1 MIFMLFIP
9 SMLSARQMCRLLWR
23 RWLHA
28 GPVVAAVVSIVFM
41 LECTPAMGQFD
52 LDVEQKML
60 FDLLRDGRYKQAL
73 SEAKRI
79 EKTIRPSKKNA
90 VVGPATKTYVDLLI
104 YEGTIERRMGNLDAA
119 DKMLTEAFKL
129 VSDPAYQQFL
139 AYATPEDKD
148 QQLTYFL
155 AVELPSLQ
163 LIDNGTEVLLERIH
177 AANQRLQLQS
187 ASPAP
192 VKPAP
197 ATVADAGEDKRK
209 QGDGKQGEGEQDD
222 AASNDRDQIVTWFR
236 RVDDL
241 IRMSQSARA
250 TLRGK
255 FADAVKEG
263 NSPEK
268 ARFADSPQARV
279 MASLARPYRHVGM
292 RYLEASRLPWT
303 LSFDTDTPADE
314 APARK
319 NTKASAS
326 EPVDEDPEER
336 LQQAASQRRRATA
349 YLQRSVSIA
358 EEAMSPVLQAVAR
371 DETAHDATQDH
382 TIPADIRQAARQ
394 EAARI
399 RTELAVPLTELELF
413 DGDLSGARSRIDA
426 VLSALREVEPPSHPE
441 LARPL
446 IMSAEVSFAESRQS
460 LADNDP
466 VAARDQARSA
476 VESLQEA
483 QRLLTSK
490 DSAFDPGAPLHAVL
504 ASQLAVAESFA
515 KSSSQTAATTSAA
528 DAAARRALAAIR
540 AAPKPKPVTPAA
552 TPDPKAAKPVAPS
565 APAPVGK

>member
-1 MIFMLFIP
+1 MFFMVFMPFMLC
-9 SMLSARQMCRLLWR
+9 ARQMCRSLWG

-28 GPVVAAVVSIVFM
+28 GSVVAAVVCLGFM

-52 LDVEQKML
+52 LEVEQKLL

-119 DKMLTEAFKL
+119 DKLLTEAFKL

-148 QQLTYFL
+148 QQLAYFL

-177 AANQRLQLQS
+177 AANQRLKLQ
-187 ASPAP
+187 ATSPAP

-197 ATVADAGEDKRK
+197 ATGEDKRK

-222 AASNDRDQIVTWFR
+222 AASNERDQIVTWFR

-263 NSPEK
+263 NTPEE

-314 APARK
+314 APVRK

-326 EPVDEDPEER
+326 EPADEDPEER

-371 DETAHDATQDH
+371 DETAHDVTQDH
-382 TIPADIRQAARQ
+382 KIPADIRQAARQ

-399 RTELAVPLTELELF
+399 RTELAVPLTALELF

-446 IMSAEVSFAESRQS
+446 ISSAEVSFAESRQS

-504 ASQLAVAESFA
+504 AGQLAVAESFA

-552 TPDPKAAKPVAPS
+552 TPDPKAAKPAAPS
-565 APAPVGK
+565 APAPVGKR

>member
-1 MIFMLFIP
+1 MLFMPVMVCLLFMLC
-9 SMLSARQMCRLLWR
+9 ARRMWGQWR
-23 RWLHA
+23 PV
-28 GPVVAAVVSIVFM
+28 GPVVAVVVSLVFM
-41 LECTPAMGQFD
+41 LESTPAMGQFD

-60 FDLLRDGRYKQAL
+60 FDLLRDGKYKQAL

-79 EKTIRPSKKNA
+79 EKIVRPSKKNA

-104 YEGTIERRMGNLDAA
+104 YQGTIERRMGNLDAA

-129 VSDPAYQQFL
+129 VSDPVYQQFL

-148 QQLTYFL
+148 QQRAYFL

-177 AANQRLQLQS
+177 AANQRLQIQ
-187 ASPAP
+187 ATSPAP
-192 VKPAP
+192 LKPASDT
-197 ATVADAGEDKRK
+197 ANDTKI
-209 QGDGKQGEGEQDD
+209 QGEGEQDD
-222 AASNDRDQIVTWFR
+222 AVSNDRDQIVTWFR

-241 IRMSQSARA
+241 IRMAQSARS
-250 TLRGK
+250 TLRGT
-255 FADAVKEG
+255 FADAVKAG
-263 NSPEK
+263 NSPEQ

-303 LSFDTDTPADE
+303 LSFDTDTPPDE

-326 EPVDEDPEER
+326 EPADEDPEER

-358 EEAMSPVLQAVAR
+358 EEAMAPVLQAVAQ

-413 DGDLSGARSRIDA
+413 DGDLDAARSRIDS
-426 VLSALREVEPPSHPE
+426 VLSALREAEPPNHPE

-446 IMSAEVSFAESRQS
+446 IISAEVSFAESRQS

-476 VESLQEA
+476 VEALQEA
-483 QRLLTSK
+483 KRLLTSK
-490 DSAFDPGAPLHAVL
+490 DSAFDPEAPLHTVL

-565 APAPVGK
+565 APAPGGKR

>member
-1 MIFMLFIP
+1 M
-9 SMLSARQMCRLLWR
+9 
-23 RWLHA
+23 
-28 GPVVAAVVSIVFM
+28 AAVVCLGFM

-52 LDVEQKML
+52 LEVEQKLL
-60 FDLLRDGRYKQAL
+60 FDLLRDGKYKQAL

-79 EKTIRPSKKNA
+79 EKTVRPSKKNA

-104 YEGTIERRMGNLDAA
+104 YQGTIERRMGNLDAA

-139 AYATPEDKD
+139 AYATPEDTD
-148 QQLTYFL
+148 QQLAYFL

-177 AANQRLQLQS
+177 AANQRLKLQ
-187 ASPAP
+187 ATSPAP
-192 VKPAP
+192 VKPAS
-197 ATVADAGEDKRK
+197 AAGEDKRK
-209 QGDGKQGEGEQDD
+209 QGDGKQEEGESDD
-222 AASNDRDQIVTWFR
+222 AVSNDRDQIVTWFR

-263 NSPEK
+263 NSPEE

-279 MASLARPYRHVGM
+279 MASLSRPYRHVGM

-303 LSFDTDTPADE
+303 LSFDTDTPPEE

-319 NTKASAS
+319 NNKASAS
-326 EPVDEDPEER
+326 EPTNEDPEER
-336 LQQAASQRRRATA
+336 LQQAASQQRRATA

-358 EEAMSPVLQAVAR
+358 EQAMASVLEAVAR
-371 DETAHDATQDH
+371 DEAAHDATQDH
-382 TIPADIRQAARQ
+382 KIPSEIRQAAHQ

-413 DGDLSGARSRIDA
+413 DGDLDAARSRVDA
-426 VLSALREVEPPSHPE
+426 VLSALRKVEPPNHPE

-446 IMSAEVSFAESRQS
+446 IISAEVSFAESRQS

-466 VAARDQARSA
+466 VAARDQARAA
-476 VESLQEA
+476 VEALQEA

-490 DSAFDPGAPLHAVL
+490 DSAFDPEAPLHSVL

-528 DAAARRALAAIR
+528 DAAARRAMAAIR
-540 AAPKPKPVTPAA
+540 AAPKPKPVTPAV
-552 TPDPKAAKPVAPS
+552 TPDPKAAKPAAPS
-565 APAPVGK
+565 APAPVGKR

>member
-1 MIFMLFIP
+1 MQRLFMLFMP
-9 SMLSARQMCRLLWR
+9 FKVCLLFMLCARRMWGQ
-23 RWLHA
+23 WLPV
-28 GPVVAAVVSIVFM
+28 GPVVAVVVSLVFM
-41 LECTPAMGQFD
+41 LESTPAMGQFD

-79 EKTIRPSKKNA
+79 EKIVRPSKKNA

-104 YEGTIERRMGNLDAA
+104 YQGTIERRMGNLDAA

-129 VSDPAYQQFL
+129 VSDPVYQQFL

-148 QQLTYFL
+148 QQRAYFL

-177 AANQRLQLQS
+177 AANQRLQLQ
-187 ASPAP
+187 ATSPAP
-192 VKPAP
+192 LKPASDT
-197 ATVADAGEDKRK
+197 ANDTKI
-209 QGDGKQGEGEQDD
+209 QGEGEQDD
-222 AASNDRDQIVTWFR
+222 AVSNDRDQIVTWFR

-263 NSPEK
+263 NSPEE

-303 LSFDTDTPADE
+303 LSFDTDTPPDE

-326 EPVDEDPEER
+326 EPASEDPEER

-358 EEAMSPVLQAVAR
+358 EEV
-371 DETAHDATQDH
+371 
-382 TIPADIRQAARQ
+382 
-394 EAARI
+394 
-399 RTELAVPLTELELF
+399 
-413 DGDLSGARSRIDA
+413 DGPG
-426 VLSALREVEPPSHPE
+426 PPSG
-441 LARPL
+441 RP
-446 IMSAEVSFAESRQS
+446 
-460 LADNDP
+460 
-466 VAARDQARSA
+466 
-476 VESLQEA
+476 
-483 QRLLTSK
+483 
-490 DSAFDPGAPLHAVL
+490 G
-504 ASQLAVAESFA
+504 
-515 KSSSQTAATTSAA
+515 
-528 DAAARRALAAIR
+528 
-540 AAPKPKPVTPAA
+540 
-552 TPDPKAAKPVAPS
+552 
-565 APAPVGK
+565 

>member
-1 MIFMLFIP
+1 MQRLFMLFMP
-9 SMLSARQMCRLLWR
+9 FMVSLLFVLCARRMWGQ
-23 RWLHA
+23 WLPV
-28 GPVVAAVVSIVFM
+28 GPVVAVVVSLVVM
-41 LECTPAMGQFD
+41 LESTPAMGQFD

-60 FDLLRDGRYKQAL
+60 FDLLRDGKYKQAL

-79 EKTIRPSKKNA
+79 EKIVRPSKKNA

-104 YEGTIERRMGNLDAA
+104 YQGTIERRMGNLDAA

-129 VSDPAYQQFL
+129 VSDPVYKQFL

-148 QQLTYFL
+148 QQLAYFL

-177 AANQRLQLQS
+177 AANQRLQLQ
-187 ASPAP
+187 ATSPAP
-192 VKPAP
+192 LKPASDT
-197 ATVADAGEDKRK
+197 ANDTRI
-209 QGDGKQGEGEQDD
+209 QGEGEQDD
-222 AASNDRDQIVTWFR
+222 AVSNHRDQIVTWFR

-263 NSPEK
+263 NSPEE

-303 LSFDTDTPADE
+303 LSFDTDTPPDE

-326 EPVDEDPEER
+326 EPASEDPEER

-358 EEAMSPVLQAVAR
+358 EEAMAPVLQAVAR

-413 DGDLSGARSRIDA
+413 DGDLEAARSRIDS
-426 VLSALREVEPPSHPE
+426 VLSALREAEPPNHPE

-446 IMSAEVSFAESRQS
+446 IISAEVSFAESRQS

-476 VESLQEA
+476 VEALQEA
-483 QRLLTSK
+483 KRLLTSK
-490 DSAFDPGAPLHAVL
+490 DSAFDPEAPLHAVL

-565 APAPVGK
+565 APAPGGKR

>member
-1 MIFMLFIP
+1 LFMSVMPFMLC
-9 SMLSARQMCRLLWR
+9 ARQMCRSLWG

-28 GPVVAAVVSIVFM
+28 GPVMAAVVCLGFL

-52 LDVEQKML
+52 LEVEQQLL

-79 EKTIRPSKKNA
+79 EKTVRPSKKNA

-104 YEGTIERRMGNLDAA
+104 YQGTIERRMGNLDAA

-148 QQLTYFL
+148 QQLAYFL

-177 AANQRLQLQS
+177 AANQRLKLQ
-187 ASPAP
+187 ATSPAP
-192 VKPAP
+192 LKPA
-197 ATVADAGEDKRK
+197 ATAGEAAGEDKRK
-209 QGDGKQGEGEQDD
+209 RGDGKQEEGEQDD
-222 AASNDRDQIVTWFR
+222 AVSNERDQIVTWFR

-263 NSPEK
+263 NSPEE

-279 MASLARPYRHVGM
+279 MASLSRPYRHVGM

-303 LSFDTDTPADE
+303 LSFDTDTPPEE

-319 NTKASAS
+319 NNKPSAS
-326 EPVDEDPEER
+326 EPTDEDPEER
-336 LQQAASQRRRATA
+336 LQQAASQQRRATA

-358 EEAMSPVLQAVAR
+358 EQAMAPVLEVVAR
-371 DETAHDATQDH
+371 DEAAHDATQDH
-382 TIPADIRQAARQ
+382 TLPGEIRQAAHQ

-399 RTELAVPLTELELF
+399 RTELALPLTELELF
-413 DGDLSGARSRIDA
+413 DGDLDAARSRIDS
-426 VLSALREVEPPSHPE
+426 VLSALREVEPPNHPE

-446 IMSAEVSFAESRQS
+446 IISAEVSFAESRQS

-466 VAARDQARSA
+466 IAARDQARSA
-476 VESLQEA
+476 VEALQEA

-490 DSAFDPGAPLHAVL
+490 DSAFDPAAPLHAVL

-528 DAAARRALAAIR
+528 DAAARRAMAAIR
-540 AAPKPKPVTPAA
+540 AAPKPKPVTPAV
-552 TPDPKAAKPVAPS
+552 TPDPKAAKPAAPS
-565 APAPVGK
+565 APAPVGKR

>member
-1 MIFMLFIP
+1 MASL
-9 SMLSARQMCRLLWR
+9 LSVLCTRRMCGFVRG

-28 GPVVAAVVSIVFM
+28 GSVVACVVCLGFT
-41 LECTPAMGQFD
+41 LACTPAMGQFD
-52 LDVEQKML
+52 LEVEQKLL
-60 FDLLRDGRYKQAL
+60 FDLLRDGRYEQAL

-79 EKTIRPSKKNA
+79 EKTVRPSKKNV

-104 YEGTIERRMGNLDAA
+104 YQGTIERRMGNLDAA

-129 VSDPAYQQFL
+129 VNDPVYQQFL

-148 QQLTYFL
+148 QQRAYFL

-177 AANQRLQLQS
+177 AANQRLKLQ
-187 ASPAP
+187 ATSPAP
-192 VKPAP
+192 VKPVSA
-197 ATVADAGEDKRK
+197 AVEDKS
-209 QGDGKQGEGEQDD
+209 KQGEGESDD
-222 AASNDRDQIVTWFR
+222 AVSNDRDQIVTWFR

-263 NSPEK
+263 NSPEQ

-279 MASLARPYRHVGM
+279 MASLSRPYRHVGM

-303 LSFDTDTPADE
+303 LSFDTDTPPEE

-319 NTKASAS
+319 NSKASAS
-326 EPVDEDPEER
+326 EPTTEDPEER
-336 LQQAASQRRRATA
+336 LEQAASQRRRANA
-349 YLQRSVSIA
+349 YLQKSVSIA
-358 EEAMSPVLQAVAR
+358 EQAMAPVVEAVAR
-371 DETAHDATQDH
+371 DEAAHDATQNH
-382 TIPADIRQAARQ
+382 TIPAGIRQAAHQ
-394 EAARI
+394 EAARV

-413 DGDLSGARSRIDA
+413 DGDLDAARRRIDS
-426 VLSALREVEPPSHPE
+426 VLSALREVEPPNHPE

-446 IMSAEVSFAESRQS
+446 IISAEVSFAESRQS
-460 LADNDP
+460 LDDNDP

-476 VESLQEA
+476 VEALQEA

-490 DSAFDPGAPLHAVL
+490 DSAFDPAAPLHAVL

-528 DAAARRALAAIR
+528 DAAARRAMAAIT
-540 AAPKPKPVTPAA
+540 AAPKPKPVTPAV
-552 TPDPKAAKPVAPS
+552 TPDPKAAKPAAPS
-565 APAPVGK
+565 AQAPVGRR